1 MTLPLHRSGLALL
14 THPALPLG
22 RDAHPLKRVRMMDC
36 RFGKMALG
44 DSLHA
49 MPRNVTVLTSPA
61 QGFPP
66 ASRHLEMEVEERL
79 LVPRHS
85 KVTVVTRKDRAQVFP
100 LFSNRL
106 RAAAPQLLLDL
117 SNLRVL
123 AFPHRASLYREHPVP
138 VLHSTDV
145 GESEEIERRGFG
157 FASMNCASS
166 CIGTEFDD
174 TRLFGVK
181 NEAVL
186 PEPFPNRRVA
196 RNRVVLVLKSD
207 DEVSSP
213 GESHPQALSEP
224 D

>member
-1 MTLPLHRSGLALL
+1 M
-14 THPALPLG
+14 
-22 RDAHPLKRVRMMDC
+22 
-36 RFGKMALG
+36 
-44 DSLHA
+44 
-49 MPRNVTVLTSPA
+49 
-61 QGFPP
+61 
-66 ASRHLEMEVEERL
+66 
-79 LVPRHS
+79 
-85 KVTVVTRKDRAQVFP
+85 
-100 LFSNRL
+100 
-106 RAAAPQLLLDL
+106 
-117 SNLRVL
+117 
-123 AFPHRASLYREHPVP
+123 
-138 VLHSTDV
+138 LHSTDV

-224 D
+224 DLNLSAHPAPIIQSMVVFSSAIGKRALADDAQGALTNAPPYGDASTF